1 MRTLTTPLC
10 TLEPQHAGHAP
21 ELFEVLGDPAIY
33 EYEGQPPPSLERLT
47 AGLQRKQSRRSPDGS
62 EHWLNWVVRRP
73 DGALAGYVQAT
84 VLPGG
89 EALVGY
95 ELASRHW
102 RQGLG
107 SAAVAAMLAEVT
119 ATCGVHRFVA
129 LLKRANL
136 RSRGLLHKLG
146 FTPMPAELAAAHD
159 APADEEVLHRP
170 AWPLAAL
177 TTALTPPTLHTERL
191 ILRPPDAA
199 AAGLYQRFY
208 TDAAASRAYGGPLT
222 PAAAWARLLADRGSW
237 AVLGWGVWVLQRR
250 PPGDGPASSWVD
262 PAADP
267 SAGLLGI
274 CGYWQGPGWPRE
286 LTWWLL
292 PEARGTGLA
301 AEASQAVIRHAFE
314 TWHWPAVDTCMND
327 DNAAARALALR
338 LGLAPVARVTCPDGE
353 ARHLHRRWA

>member
-10 TLEPQHAGHAP
+10 TLEPQVAGHAP
-21 ELFEVLGDPAIY
+21 ELFEVLSDPAIY
-33 EYEGQPPPSLERLT
+33 TFEGQPPPSLERLT
-47 AGLQRKQSRRSPDGS
+47 AGLQRKESRRSPDGR

-73 DGALAGYVQAT
+73 TGELAGYVQAT

-102 RQGLG
+102 GQGLG
-107 SAAVAAMLAEVT
+107 SSAVAAMLAEVS

-136 RSRGLLHKLG
+136 RSRRLLHKLG
-146 FTPMPAELAAAHD
+146 FSPMPAELAAAH
-159 APADEEVLHRP
+159 APPPDEDVLHRP
-170 AWPLAAL
+170 AWPLPHD
-177 TTALTPPTLHTERL
+177 TPVPTLHTERL

-208 TDAAASRAYGGPLT
+208 SDAAASRAYGGPLT
-222 PAAAWARLLADRGSW
+222 PGAAWARLLADRGSW
-237 AVLGWGVWVLQRR
+237 AVLGFGVWVLQRR
-250 PPGDGPASSWVD
+250 PPADGPGDGPAE
-262 PAADP
+262 
-267 SAGLLGI
+267 LLGT

-292 PEARGTGLA
+292 PEARGSGLA
-301 AEASQAVIRHAFE
+301 AEASQAAIRQALQA
-314 TWHWPAVDTCMND
+314 WHWPAVDTVMND
-327 DNAAARALALR
+327 DNAPARALAQR
-338 LGLAPVARVTCPDGE
+338 LGLAPVARIPCPDGL
-353 ARHLHRRWA
+353 ARDLHRRWA